1 MAFSGGALPL
11 VSVDGVDDLASL
23 CKGNA
28 IRRRRQ
34 ELGTGTNHRLIS
46 FSGMPKYYF
55 HIRSGDI
62 FSPDDQGVDFPDV
75 EAAKKEAFTAAREMI
90 ADMVLDGD
98 PIDGMRFEVTDE
110 SGNVVLTLPFRFV
123 LD

>member
-1 MAFSGGALPL
+1 M
-11 VSVDGVDDLASL
+11 
-23 CKGNA
+23 
-28 IRRRRQ
+28 
-34 ELGTGTNHRLIS
+34 IS

-55 HIRSGDI
+55 HIRTSDT
-62 FSPDDQGVDFPDV
+62 FLPDDRGFDFPDF
-75 EAAKKEAFTAAREMI
+75 EAAKREAMTAAREMI
-90 ADMVLDGD
+90 AEMVIDGD